1 MRRYEK
7 IQNCLLAAIVTFTL
21 QCTFEVYVGG
31 YDDSAIVNGL
41 NKLYGAF
48 HVLDYMDLLV
58 FAAVIV
64 MIRAVRR
71 SDTKTDIA
79 TLIFSA
85 VLSFVLVACISF
97 KKFNSAVFLWG
108 NSFQILLSCFC
119 IIGFTILLY
128 LVLRLG
134 CRWLEQTQ
142 PADEQSG
149 KHLQLV
155 GFLIIFCS
163 WLVWILLNYPG
174 TTSGDGLV
182 QLKQFLGEQ
191 NWGAAHPPISSAIL
205 GICFVTGR
213 AIVDANFGFFLY
225 YLLQTLVGAFAFS
238 LSMKK
243 LQEMGISRK
252 WCMAGILFFAC
263 SPFWGTYAQ
272 WFEKDL
278 LYAEMTVLQAI
289 YLMETLRKQ
298 RCAGK
303 DAILLAVFSILS
315 ALLRNNGIYAI
326 VPALILLAVYL
337 KKQDRIRVV
346 MVLLATVLVYEGV
359 TELVYAGLLQA
370 GRPAASEALSV
381 PFQQTARYVCEY
393 EDEVTEYERKVID
406 DALNF
411 DKMKNYKPNISD
423 PIKILYRGGDLSEY
437 MKIWVQMFF
446 KHPGC
451 YVAAFVNKGYGYLAP
466 VEPNIEAWIQL
477 EYPDYAQELGIHHVF
492 PMQTS
497 EFLLQIWFLSMRLP
511 LVKYLCTPGM
521 YTWILLAA
529 AFFLLKKRKYSALI
543 LLVPSF
549 MNVLVCL
556 ASPMANA
563 IRYELPT
570 VAVAPLLIGWTVYSI
585 RRQEE

>member
-1 MRRYEK
+1 MRRFEK
-7 IQNCLLAAIVTFTL
+7 IQNGLLTAIVTFTL
-21 QCTFEVYVGG
+21 QCTYEVYVGG
-31 YDDSAIVNGL
+31 YEDSSLVNGL

-48 HVLDYMDLLV
+48 YTLNYMDLLV
-58 FAAVIV
+58 FAAVIL
-64 MIRAVRR
+64 MIREVRKR
-71 SDTKTDIA
+71 DKKIDIA
-79 TLIFSA
+79 TVVFSA
-85 VLSFVLVACISF
+85 VLSFLLVVCISF
-97 KKFNSAVFLWG
+97 QKYNSAVFLWG
-108 NSFQILLSCFC
+108 NAFQVLLSFFC
-119 IIGFTILLY
+119 MIGFFILLY
-128 LVLRLG
+128 LVLRLTYRG
-134 CRWLEQTQ
+134 LEQVQ
-142 PADEQSG
+142 PAGGQAG

-155 GFLIIFCS
+155 GFLMIFFS

-182 QLKQFLGEQ
+182 QLKQFFGEQ
-191 NWGAAHPPISSAIL
+191 HWGAAHPPISSAIM

-225 YLLQTLVGAFAFS
+225 YLLQTVVGAFAFS

-243 LQEMGISRK
+243 LQELGISWK
-252 WCMAGILFFAC
+252 WCMVGNLYFAFC
-263 SPFWGTYAQ
+263 PLWGTYAQ

-278 LYAEMTVLQAI
+278 LYTEMTVLQAI
-289 YLMETLRKQ
+289 YLMVTIKKQ
-298 RCAGK
+298 KCAGK
-303 DAILLAVFSILS
+303 DAVLLAIFSILS
-315 ALLRNNGIYAI
+315 SLLRNNGIYAI

-337 KKQDRIRVV
+337 KKKERIRVLL
-346 MVLLATVLVYEGV
+346 VLLVTVLAYKGVTVLVYDQI
-359 TELVYAGLLQA
+359 LRAGK
-370 GRPAASEALSV
+370 PAASEAMSI

-393 EDEVTEYERKVID
+393 EDEVTEYERQVLD
-406 DALNF
+406 DVLNF
-411 DKMKNYKPNISD
+411 EGMKSYQPNISD
-423 PIKILYRGGDLSEY
+423 PIKILYRGGDLTDY

-466 VEPNIEAWIQL
+466 VEQNIEAWIQL
-477 EYPDYAQELGIHHVF
+477 EYPEYAQELGIQHVF
-492 PMQTS
+492 PIQTS

-511 LVKYLCTPGM
+511 LVKYLCTPGL

-529 AFFLLKKRKYSALI
+529 AFFLWKKKKHSALI

-570 VAVAPLLIGWTVYSI
+570 VAVVPLLIGWTVYSVQ
-585 RRQEE
+585 RQAE

>member
-1 MRRYEK
+1 MRRFEK
-7 IQNCLLAAIVTFTL
+7 IQNGLLAAIVTFTL
-21 QCTFEVYVGG
+21 QCTYEVYVGG
-31 YDDSAIVNGL
+31 YEDSSLVNGL

-48 HVLDYMDLLV
+48 YTLNYMDLLV
-58 FAAVIV
+58 FAAVIL
-64 MIRAVRR
+64 MIREVRKR
-71 SDTKTDIA
+71 DKKIDIA
-79 TLIFSA
+79 TVVFSA
-85 VLSFVLVACISF
+85 VLSFLLVVCISF
-97 KKFNSAVFLWG
+97 QKYNSAVFLWG
-108 NSFQILLSCFC
+108 NAFQVLLSFFC
-119 IIGFTILLY
+119 MIGFFILLY
-128 LVLRLG
+128 LVLRLTYRG
-134 CRWLEQTQ
+134 LEQVQ
-142 PADEQSG
+142 PAGGQAG

-155 GFLIIFCS
+155 GFLMIFFS

-182 QLKQFLGEQ
+182 QLKQFFGEQ
-191 NWGAAHPPISSAIL
+191 HWGAAHPPISSAIM

-225 YLLQTLVGAFAFS
+225 YLLQTVVGAFAFS

-243 LQEMGISRK
+243 LQELGISWK
-252 WCMAGILFFAC
+252 WCMVGNLYFAFC
-263 SPFWGTYAQ
+263 PLWGTYAQ

-278 LYAEMTVLQAI
+278 LYTEMTVLQAI
-289 YLMETLRKQ
+289 YLMETIKKQ
-298 RCAGK
+298 KCAGK
-303 DAILLAVFSILS
+303 DAVLLTIFSILS
-315 ALLRNNGIYAI
+315 ALFRNNGIYAI

-337 KKQDRIRVV
+337 KKKERIRVLL
-346 MVLLATVLVYEGV
+346 VLLVTVLAYKGVTVLVYDQI
-359 TELVYAGLLQA
+359 LRAGK
-370 GRPAASEALSV
+370 PAASEAMSI

-393 EDEVTEYERKVID
+393 EDEVTEYERQVLD
-406 DALNF
+406 DVLNF
-411 DKMKNYKPNISD
+411 EGMKSYQPNISD
-423 PIKILYRGGDLSEY
+423 PIKILYRGGDLTDY

-466 VEPNIEAWIQL
+466 VEQNIEAWIQL
-477 EYPDYAQELGIHHVF
+477 EYPEYAQELGIQHVF
-492 PMQTS
+492 PIQTS

-511 LVKYLCTPGM
+511 LVKYLCTPGL

-529 AFFLLKKRKYSALI
+529 AFFLWKKKKHSALI

-570 VAVAPLLIGWTVYSI
+570 VAVVPLLIGWTVYSVQ
-585 RRQEE
+585 RQAE

>member
-1 MRRYEK
+1 MRRFEK
-7 IQNCLLAAIVTFTL
+7 IQNGLLAAIVTFTL
-21 QCTFEVYVGG
+21 QCTYEVYVGG
-31 YDDSAIVNGL
+31 YEDSSLVNGL

-48 HVLDYMDLLV
+48 YTLNYMDLLV
-58 FAAVIV
+58 FAAVIL
-64 MIRAVRR
+64 MIREVRKR
-71 SDTKTDIA
+71 DKKIDIA
-79 TLIFSA
+79 TVVFS
-85 VLSFVLVACISF
+85 VILSFLLVVCISF
-97 KKFNSAVFLWG
+97 QKYNSTVFLWG
-108 NSFQILLSCFC
+108 NAFQVLLSFFC
-119 IIGFTILLY
+119 MIGFFILLY
-128 LVLRLG
+128 LVLRLAYRG
-134 CRWLEQTQ
+134 LEQVQ
-142 PADEQSG
+142 LAGGQGG

-155 GFLIIFCS
+155 GFLMIFFS

-191 NWGAAHPPISSAIL
+191 HWGVAHPPISSAIM
-205 GICFVTGR
+205 GICFATGR

-225 YLLQTLVGAFAFS
+225 YLLQTVVGAFAFS

-243 LQEMGISRK
+243 LQELGISWK
-252 WCMAGILFFAC
+252 WCMVGNLFFAFC
-263 SPFWGTYAQ
+263 PLWGTYAQ

-278 LYAEMTVLQAI
+278 LYTEMTVLQAI
-289 YLMETLRKQ
+289 YLMETIKKQ
-298 RCAGK
+298 KCAGK
-303 DAILLAVFSILS
+303 DAVLLTIFSILS
-315 ALLRNNGIYAI
+315 ALFRNNGIYAI

-337 KKQDRIRVV
+337 KKKERIRVLL
-346 MVLLATVLVYEGV
+346 VLLITVLAYKGVTVLVYDQI
-359 TELVYAGLLQA
+359 LRAGK
-370 GRPAASEALSV
+370 PAASEAMSI

-393 EDEVTEYERKVID
+393 EDEVTEYERQVLD
-406 DALNF
+406 DVLNF
-411 DKMKNYKPNISD
+411 EGMKSYQPNISD
-423 PIKILYRGGDLSEY
+423 PIKILYRGGDLTNY

-466 VEPNIEAWIQL
+466 VEQNIEAWIQL
-477 EYPDYAQELGIHHVF
+477 EYPEYAQELGIQHVF
-492 PMQTS
+492 PIQTS

-511 LVKYLCTPGM
+511 LVKYLCTPGL

-529 AFFLLKKRKYSALI
+529 AFFLWKKKKHSALI

-570 VAVAPLLIGWTVYSI
+570 VAVVPLLIGWTVYSVQ
-585 RRQEE
+585 RQAE